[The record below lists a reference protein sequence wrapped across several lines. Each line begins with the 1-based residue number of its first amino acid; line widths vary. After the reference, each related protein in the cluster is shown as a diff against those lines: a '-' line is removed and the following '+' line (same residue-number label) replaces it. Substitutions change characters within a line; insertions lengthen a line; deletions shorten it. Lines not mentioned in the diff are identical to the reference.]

1 MKKLGSLT
9 TTSAR
14 NLLSEARW
22 KWGWFITGPQGN
34 PLMWGTFPVLV
45 RCVTCFSIVGDGHQS
60 MFIDFIGINRY
71 VTYTHTHTYIYI
83 YVYVY
88 IHIYI
93 CQWHL
98 HTFTPSVIRYEK
110 HGLHSRLQ
118 IAKESVPRSWS
129 PGPAPTRGWLTTA
142 ACVRSLTS
150 AGHICWQTWRI
161 FQAWWLV
168 ESSPHP
174 LNMQMWSPPQPTSPY
189 EGPEAPWSSLGKDN
203 EVLTRRAIRLCMTWR
218 TGVLRRREAS
228 ANLFTFCWAED
239 VFTIHDCQEDLVKP
253 SVNRTIVFG
262 VYSAHCVCCL
272 FPPEFPATT
281 APNSIPVSS
290 RVQAC
295 SAVYMYSMYSLF
307 NYLHPCLLHLL
318 GCWIS
323 LIFFPRSIP
332 GIYYIY
338 IYAVHI
344 HAYTRTCSH
353 HTFVFDVPRH

>member
-1 MKKLGSLT
+1 MS
-9 TTSAR
+9 
-14 NLLSEARW
+14 
-22 KWGWFITGPQGN
+22 IT
-34 PLMWGTFPVLV
+34 
-45 RCVTCFSIVGDGHQS
+45 I
-60 MFIDFIGINRY
+60 
-71 VTYTHTHTYIYI
+71 TYIYNI
-83 YVYVY
+83 GN
-88 IHIYI
+88 
-93 CQWHL
+93 
-98 HTFTPSVIRYEK
+98 TFWKTWLAFLV
-110 HGLHSRLQ
+110 GLLDWQALQ

-129 PGPAPTRGWLTTA
+129 PGPAPTRDWLTTA

-228 ANLFTFCWAED
+228 ANFITCCWAED

-262 VYSAHCVCCL
+262 VYSALCVCCL
-272 FPPEFPATT
+272 FPPGFPATT

-295 SAVYMYSMYSLF
+295 SAIYMYSMYSLF
-307 NYLHPCLLHLL
+307 ASMSTPLTWMLNF
-318 GCWIS
+318 IS
-323 LIFFPRSIP
+323 FLSKINTWH
-332 GIYYIY
+332 IYILYIIY

-344 HAYTRTCSH
+344 HAYTRTGSH
-353 HTFVFDVPRH
+353 HTFVSDVPRHWLLNCMSSFTLKHHNTPQVFHHVGLPWQHMTTYLKPRIS